1 MAFTVIN
8 QFICPCVSKFYTSIP
23 EFAEFFKR
31 LEVFYASG
39 GVPGGDGDAHALSW
53 LSLTG
58 NILEEF
64 AVDGVDVSHDF
75 GELVLA
81 WFSGKWP
88 AEVGFAGYSVEARP
102 RDVGSITD
110 GKFACVFVK
119 QLGLVGDFTQP
130 FEVLASVFDHSGFEI

>member
-8 QFICPCVSKFYTSIP
+8 QLICPCVSKFYTSIP

-53 LSLTG
+53 PSLPG
-58 NILEEF
+58 DILEEF
-64 AVDGVDVSHDF
+64 AMYGVDVSHDF

-81 WFSGKWP
+81 WFSGERS
-88 AEVGFAGYSVEARP
+88 AEVGFAGYGVEAWP
-102 RDVGSITD
+102 
-110 GKFACVFVK
+110 GKASRIASGNPIRFNIVFVEEPPH
-119 QLGLVGDFTQP
+119 VCDRVFYH
-130 FEVLASVFDHSGFEI
+130 SVV